1 MCLYAH
7 TDVTCG
13 FPPAVIAEILICN
26 GLSTNSKRLDRVS
39 RIWKGVKG
47 SDKEENGF
55 ISVNDTGSTRISN
68 FRHLRHTCEVTSEPS
83 TRLKSTY
90 QYEII
95 VCANRRVG
103 VVSRAGLSSVLGVVV
118 GQPSFSSRPLFWR
131 GLRTS
136 GLAYHRAEACSFG
149 RGWCCATF
157 LFCVAARPLVCG
169 G

>member
-1 MCLYAH
+1 MLRTCSDAATRQGRMHPTTKTGSDDDDDDDDDDDGNKKGWCVWMCLYAH

-47 SDKEENGF
+47 SDKEEKGF

-68 FRHLRHTCEVTSEPS
+68 FRYLRDTCEVTSEPS
-83 TRLKSTY
+83 TPLKSTY

-95 VCANRRVG
+95 VCANRHVG
-103 VVSRAGLSSVLGVVV
+103 AVSRA
-118 GQPSFSSRPLFWR
+118 
-131 GLRTS
+131 
-136 GLAYHRAEACSFG
+136 
-149 RGWCCATF
+149 
-157 LFCVAARPLVCG
+157 
-169 G
+169 